1 MTMPRVAARQ
11 ARKRF
16 IYQGAGILAG
26 VFMIALAAGQ
36 LAVNGARG
44 LIDGK
49 FIALDLAMGFGVF
62 RIGRWLALG
71 VYQLRLAIRARK
83 SGSPP

>member
-1 MTMPRVAARQ
+1 MTHERVVALQ

-16 IYQGAGILAG
+16 IYLTAG
-26 VFMIALAAGQ
+26 VLAALCMIALAAVQ
-36 LAVNGARG
+36 FAVNGTRELMSG
-44 LIDGK
+44 E

-71 VYQLRLAIRARK
+71 LYQLRLATRARK
-83 SGSPP
+83 SGTPP